1 MRLKGKRIYIA
12 DDDENVLYVVTAM
25 LEREGAKVVAGIN
38 GRKMFT
44 AVSFG
49 DPDCIISDLYMPLT
63 DGFDTIEAI
72 KDFLPVD
79 CPILVLTG
87 YPTEENI
94 ARALES
100 GATECLAKPVKP
112 EELIDTVV
120 RLIDDSSC

>member
-49 DPDCIISDLYMPLT
+49 DPDCIITDLYMPLA
-63 DGFDTIEAI
+63 DGFDAIGTIKEV
-72 KDFLPVD
+72 LPID

-87 YPTEENI
+87 YPSEENI

-100 GATECLAKPVKP
+100 GATECLAKPLKP
-112 EELIDTVV
+112 DELIDTVV
-120 RLIDDSSC
+120 RLIDDSTC

>member
-12 DDDENVLYVVTAM
+12 DDEENVLYVITAM

-49 DPDCIISDLYMPLT
+49 EPDCIITDLYMPLT
-63 DGFDTIEAI
+63 DGFDAIGAI
-72 KDFLPVD
+72 KEVLPVD

-87 YPTEENI
+87 HATQENI
-94 ARALES
+94 ARALEL
-100 GATECLAKPVKP
+100 GATECLAKPLKAD
-112 EELIDTVV
+112 ELIDAVV